1 MRAPPRALALL
12 ALVLA
17 ACLPGSADSRVARDA
32 TSVVFDASSGDV
44 DGHRSNHLAA
54 VSRAFAADA
63 SFRVVTA
70 ADGAERA
77 ATADVVWEFEPADAP
92 ATMRRG
98 QRFNHFPGMAALTS
112 KAAIAALGAELRE
125 WLPPTLAPGVSTE
138 ADVDAALR
146 AAEREGREGT
156 GWLLKAPTHGGVRV
170 APTNRAA
177 DPAEDPEESASGR
190 PKNPSSSDVV
200 RAALAAGDVAQRRVA
215 NPLRV
220 DGRAFDMGVYVLVVG
235 GGETRAK
242 KRSPGEEDEA
252 AAPASV
258 GSWAAFEFDET
269 LLRFVPRGSR
279 VADVLERGARYDAAW
294 DLPSL
299 AALGAGD
306 EVEARTKP
314 TAWAAL
320 ERYLEETEEEEEE
333 EEEEGKGSSEGK
345 GASEGKGS
353 SKADGAETGVFRG
366 GASGRRDA
374 PSRGA
379 KRRRSYAPGVGR
391 RVREATTRAIVAALD
406 AASAS
411 VASQIARG
419 AESGAFPDGAA
430 HFFETLRFDFVL
442 AASAEGGSEDASR
455 ESGRAPRPDP
465 VPFLVEV
472 NASPNA
478 KPSSPAQ
485 AIVLDRLCAGV
496 ARAVGVGAAA
506 VSRAED
512 PNLDPNLDPNR
523 PNEDVDALV
532 LGGGF
537 SARLPLRDGG
547 ALVAPRPSA
556 DLRPTFFGHRRALA
570 ESTAETPVD
579 CVVSEWG
586 DWSACVGTCG
596 GGGTRS
602 RTRTTTT
609 TAKYGGDACPALSE
623 SESCAAAAETTAG
636 VSCAPP
642 PPPPPPLPPPP
653 SAEARLDATIEIDA
667 PSDASLAFAFDADA
681 QASTASAIA
690 ARLAGASDAL
700 VTASVVSHESLA
712 RARATFAFGSAAPA
726 ADEPAWTAMADG
738 LAAELGVAPA
748 SRVRLARNRTDL
760 ADVTPD
766 SRVVIEAIVRRAG
779 GFASASRYADDA
791 LEAMRAASGP
801 FADAAVRAGYVATRR
816 TLAEGPGQFAAASTR
831 VALRVV
837 ARVEGRGA
845 NAEAEE
851 RARLLAAL
859 RRHAHDGTLR
869 ADLVGAGVP
878 CERVAMA
885 HEDAF
890 DVVVKGSGDEDEDED
905 AYARE
910 RGGERSGGGGG
921 GWTRAKDGLA
931 NACAAA
937 ALAVAHLT
945 GRAERRGARRPK
957 RLPRGRRR

>member
-1 MRAPPRALALL
+1 MGAPPRALALL

-44 DGHRSNHLAA
+44 DRHLSNHLAA

-190 PKNPSSSDVV
+190 PKNPSSSSSSDVV

-235 GGETRAK
+235 GGETRTRAK
-242 KRSPGEEDEA
+242 KRSPGEEA

-269 LLRFVPRGSR
+269 LLRFVPRGSP

-333 EEEEGKGSSEGK
+333 EEGK
-345 GASEGKGS
+345 GAS
-353 SKADGAETGVFRG
+353 KAGGAETGVFRG
-366 GASGRRDA
+366 GASGWRDA

-419 AESGAFPDGAA
+419 AESGAYPDGAA

-442 AASAEGGSEDASR
+442 AASAEGGGEDASR

-506 VSRAED
+506 VSRPED
-512 PNLDPNLDPNR
+512 PNK
-523 PNEDVDALV
+523 DVDALV

-570 ESTAETPVD
+570 ESTAETPVN

-667 PSDASLAFAFDADA
+667 PSDASLAFAFDPDA

-748 SRVRLARNRTDL
+748 SRVRLARNRTVL

-779 GFASASRYADDA
+779 EFASASRYADDA

-816 TLAEGPGQFAAASTR
+816 ALAEGPGQFAAASTR

-890 DVVVKGSGDEDEDED
+890 DVVVKGSGGGDEDED

-957 RLPRGRRR
+957 RLPRGRR